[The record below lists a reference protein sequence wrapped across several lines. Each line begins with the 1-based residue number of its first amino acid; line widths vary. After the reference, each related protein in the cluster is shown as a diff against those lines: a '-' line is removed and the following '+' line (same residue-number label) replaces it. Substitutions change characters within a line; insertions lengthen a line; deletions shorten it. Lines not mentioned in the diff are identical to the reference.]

1 MKEYLTRRKIPP
13 CYTPFKR
20 IICKFGKR
28 QIVIVY
34 GMYRDIPKT
43 KSMKTYQ
50 IQLLEP
56 KAEKLL
62 EELVKLKL
70 ISIQE
75 MPSQKQRFVALL
87 AKVRQKDLAPL
98 HLAEITKEVEIVRKK
113 GYKKSDENSSN
124 S

>member
-1 MKEYLTRRKIPP
+1 
-13 CYTPFKR
+13 
-20 IICKFGKR
+20 
-28 QIVIVY
+28 
-34 GMYRDIPKT
+34 
-43 KSMKTYQ
+43 MKTYQ